1 MSWFL
6 TLFLII
12 TAAVGGAGVAEAQ
25 KGKKVPRIGYL
36 TERAAPPEFEAAFKQ
51 GLRDLGWREGQNV
64 AIEVRRVD
72 SVPKRYLDAATDL
85 VGARVDLIV
94 AWGRAAATSA
104 KQATSAIP
112 IVFMSVGDP
121 VESGLV
127 KNLADPGGNVTGLSY
142 VAVELSGRRMELLKQ
157 AVPKL
162 ARVAALVNPANP
174 GSRFGLEEAEVAGHA
189 VNVTVHVV
197 NVGDPSEFEQAF
209 ATIPQKGI
217 GGLIVLPDP
226 LLVSQRKQVVQ
237 FAAKRRLPAM
247 YPGNEFVDAGGLM
260 AYSQK
265 APDLFR
271 RAAAY
276 ADKILKGAKP
286 ADLPVEQPAKFEF
299 VINLKATK
307 RARVTIPP
315 ELLAL
320 ADRVIK

>member
-1 MSWFL
+1 MSPFL
-6 TLFLII
+6 TLLFILA
-12 TAAVGGAGVAEAQ
+12 TSVGGAGVAEAQ

-36 TERAAPPEFEAAFKQ
+36 TERSAPAEFEVAFKQ
-51 GLRDLGWREGQNV
+51 GLRALGWIDGRNV
-64 AIEVRRVD
+64 AIEIRRVEGGNN
-72 SVPKRYLDAATDL
+72 RYLEAATDL
-85 VGARVDLIV
+85 VRTKVDLMV
-94 AWGRAAATSA
+94 VWGRVATTSA
-104 KQATSAIP
+104 KQATRSIP

-162 ARVAALVNPANP
+162 SRVAALVNPANP
-174 GSRFGLEEAEVAGHA
+174 SSRFGLEEAEVAGHA
-189 VNVTVHVV
+189 VNVTLHRV
-197 NVGDPSEFEQAF
+197 NLSDSSEFEPAF
-209 ATIPQKGI
+209 STVPRKRI

-226 LLVSQRKQVVQ
+226 LFVSQRKEVVQ
-237 FAAKRRLPAM
+237 FAAKRRLPAI
-247 YPGNEFVDAGGLM
+247 YPATEFADAGGLM

-271 RAAAY
+271 GAAAY
-276 ADKILKGAKP
+276 VDKILKGAKP

-315 ELLAL
+315 DMLAL